1 MRDLKT
7 RMGQTPETQ
16 TLFLI
21 KIYYYKSVLPFSFL
35 QSYINLIK
43 QAAEFRMLIKVITVS
58 QDRSLKFFLLYFH
71 RKDWSWEKEKE
82 RKKKELK
89 KCFSYYCLTRNR
101 QLIKRRCSKNK
112 NTQNPMSAILIRYQ
126 KNPLHFCVM
135 RQHSLK
141 HNRVNFQS
149 SKLMQLYRSYWL
161 YAGHS

>member
-58 QDRSLKFFLLYFH
+58 QDRSLKFSLLYFH
-71 RKDWSWEKEKE
+71 REDWNW
-82 RKKKELK
+82 KKKAEEM
-89 KCFSYYCLTRNR
+89 FSYYCLTRNR

>member
-7 RMGQTPETQ
+7 RTGQTPETQ
-16 TLFLI
+16 TLILI

-43 QAAEFRMLIKVITVS
+43 QAAEFQMLIKEITVS
-58 QDRSLKFFLLYFH
+58 QDRSLKFSLLYFH
-71 RKDWSWEKEKE
+71 REDWVEKKPEE
-82 RKKKELK
+82 M
-89 KCFSYYCLTRNR
+89 FSYYCLTRNR

-112 NTQNPMSAILIRYQ
+112 NTQNPVSTISIRYQ

-141 HNRVNFQS
+141 HDRVNFQS
-149 SKLMQLYRSYWL
+149 SKLI
-161 YAGHS
+161 